1 MFNPI
6 QTLLAPPAQPN
17 AAQGGATED
26 QIAELRRYAEA
37 LRAGKQPVRHW
48 LQGVSNVAA
57 DVMSGYEANK
67 ADQMRNRQQQDYIA
81 ALGGGGNQ
89 APVQADTSTDAV
101 PSAAPISSGGGSAGG
116 TGTRPSGG
124 PEAERAAILNGTW
137 KPAPDYQ
144 AGIDSYKQS
153 IVENPALAVP
163 PPGGIT
169 GVKPADLATVL
180 AAIPG
185 GSMQSA
191 GILAGGT
198 PPDSALPPHVQT
210 AANILAGGTPNS
222 SVEAALPSRSQT
234 ASGILAGGGT
244 PPQQVAQ
251 AIPAPAPG
259 AAGGG
264 TAPQDQ
270 VRQMAIGLIRGGMAP
285 AQAITT
291 AAGMVQA
298 RQGFLPKGR
307 VDEKTGDVW
316 RDTPGQLPQLVQPGA
331 PEIQSFTSGQGI
343 TRQYQRAK
351 VMDPNSPAGWK
362 YTPWSLFQPP
372 GVAQSGSPQPGG
384 TVATQPGGPSVP
396 PSSGQIGRPYPGD
409 AASDQEIADWRE
421 GEKAKQAGLIKGE
434 EMRSTLAEQGKPEVI
449 AAAAS
454 KARQEELAKEMAK
467 GQVKPVNEAI
477 DHSAAAQK
485 ALNYL
490 GLMDQIGKVP
500 DASKITTGPLAET
513 FLKAKQ
519 GIKDM
524 FGLDLGG
531 IAPAEAIEKFNGY
544 LASEAAREMT
554 NRVTQFDFKT
564 FLERNPGINNSPEGR
579 QLLIDG
585 LRGAFQQD
593 IELGKLA
600 SRIKDPSEWADMR
613 DKYIQEHPI
622 KMVYR
627 GQEVNSAQPLPGLEG
642 IASPPAAPPAPASI
656 DYLKSNPDANT
667 RALFDQRYGQGAAA
681 KALGK

>member
-67 ADQMRNRQQQDYIA
+67 ADQMRNRQQQDYIS
-81 ALGGGGNQ
+81 ALGGGTNQ
-89 APVQADTSTDAV
+89 PPVQADTGTDAGTSPVV
-101 PSAAPISSGGGSAGG
+101 PSAAPISSGGSAGRS
-116 TGTRPSGG
+116 GTRPLGG
-124 PEAERAAILNGTW
+124 PEAERTAILNGTW

-153 IVENPALAVP
+153 VAENPALAVP
-163 PPGGIT
+163 PPGGVT
-169 GVKPADLATVL
+169 GAKPADLATVL

-185 GSMQSA
+185 A
-191 GILAGGT
+191 PAAAGGAAPGT
-198 PPDSALPPHVQT
+198 RVASLPPSAQT
-210 AANILAGGTPNS
+210 A
-222 SVEAALPSRSQT
+222 VDV
-234 ASGILAGGGT
+234 LAGGGGQGA
-244 PPQQVAQ
+244 PPAAAPGAQVAQ
-251 AIPAPAPG
+251 ASPSAPAAAPG
-259 AAGGG
+259 A
-264 TAPQDQ
+264 APQDQ